1 MYQYDDGLMDG
12 ELAVLKLKDTLLD
25 KITNES
31 SSTTVSEVENCFNLS
46 LKLCEEI
53 IGLDI

>member
-1 MYQYDDGLMDG
+1 MCYISKK
-12 ELAVLKLKDTLLD
+12 VLRKKIKLKDTLLD